1 MKDEVVMFGQR
12 SLILTFMNSD
22 VCAVTYNM
30 CLPML
35 VPSKQL
41 ANGTNEPLGFA
52 YEVAHPSP

>member
-1 MKDEVVMFGQR
+1 MFVQR

-22 VCAVTYNM
+22 VCAVNYNM

-52 YEVAHPSP
+52 YAVAHPSP